1 MADPNRSVMADLIGH
16 LYAVHRS
23 AEAEL
28 RAPHAAIQAT
38 DNVQGVLRTGKP
50 AVVRLQHQRNAL
62 GLKPADGIFLGKGL

>member
-16 LYAVHRS
+16 LYASHRS

-38 DNVQGVLRTGKP
+38 DNVQGVLRAGEP
-50 AVVRLQHQRNAL
+50 AVVRLQHQRNAFCL
-62 GLKPADGIFLGKGL
+62 EPADGVLLREGL